1 MVPSASMDVVLRGRE
16 GEAKCLDPLVFGLI
30 FFPFSLFISSL
41 AKCWRGAGGSRG
53 SGGVTGGKDARRAQ
67 RDARNSCALTL

>member
-41 AKCWRGAGGSRG
+41 AKCWRG
-53 SGGVTGGKDARRAQ
+53 TGGPGGQAG
-67 RDARNSCALTL
+67 